1 MLQVDS
7 LRDWL
12 IAQGSS
18 GHIHPRT
25 SGSLMIGLM
34 IVILL
39 AWTAVSAVAAVLWG
53 AVLRGGLEEDRARGY
68 STDVF

>member
-1 MLQVDS
+1 
-7 LRDWL
+7 
-12 IAQGSS
+12 
-18 GHIHPRT
+18 
-25 SGSLMIGLM
+25 MIGLM